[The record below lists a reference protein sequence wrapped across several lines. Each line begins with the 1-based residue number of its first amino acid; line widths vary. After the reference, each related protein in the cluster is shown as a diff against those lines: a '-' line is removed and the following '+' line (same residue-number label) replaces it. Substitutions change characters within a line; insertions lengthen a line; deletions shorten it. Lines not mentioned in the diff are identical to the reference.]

1 MTLPLCQSLVRFELC
16 PKKFILMLTAYS
28 RLKEI
33 LQQIP
38 EKLGAI
44 KEEEAMQK
52 QNPKKW
58 SKKEI
63 LGHLIDSASNNH
75 QRFVR
80 LQIDNAVTLPKYK
93 QDEWVMVEHWQQ
105 KEWKEII
112 TLWKLYNQH
121 LLHIFQYV
129 DESKLS
135 NNLTLGD
142 ENHTLQFLIDDYIG
156 HMEHHL
162 GQIFSR

>member
-1 MTLPLCQSLVRFELC
+1 
-16 PKKFILMLTAYS
+16 MLTAYS

-33 LQQIP
+33 LEKIPAKLNVIDEEHAQQKP
-38 EKLGAI
+38 
-44 KEEEAMQK
+44 
-52 QNPKKW
+52 NPKKW

-93 QDEWVMVEHWQQ
+93 QDEWVMIEHWQQ
-105 KEWKEII
+105 KDWKDI
-112 TLWKLYNQH
+112 TLWQLYNRH
-121 LLHIFQYV
+121 ILHILEYV
-129 DESKLS
+129 DETKLS
-135 NNLTLGD
+135 NTIALGE
-142 ENHTLQFLIDDYIG
+142 ENYTLQFLIDDYVD

-162 GQIFSR
+162 RQIFGS

>member
-1 MTLPLCQSLVRFELC
+1 
-16 PKKFILMLTAYS
+16 MLTAYS

-33 LQQIP
+33 LEKIPAKLTAINGDEAQQKP
-38 EKLGAI
+38 
-44 KEEEAMQK
+44 
-52 QNPKKW
+52 NPKKW

-105 KEWKEII
+105 KDWKEII
-112 TLWKLYNQH
+112 TLWKLYNEH
-121 LLHIFQYV
+121 LLHLFQYV
-129 DESKLS
+129 DETKLS
-135 NNLTLGD
+135 NMITLGE
-142 ENHTLQFLIDDYIG
+142 ENYILQFLIDDYVD

-162 GQIFSR
+162 KQIFGS

>member
-1 MTLPLCQSLVRFELC
+1 
-16 PKKFILMLTAYS
+16 MLTAYS

-33 LQQIP
+33 LQQLP
-38 EKLGAI
+38 AKLNVI
-44 KEEEAMQK
+44 DKETALQK
-52 QNPKKW
+52 PNPKKW

-80 LQIDNAVTLPKYK
+80 LQIDNAIALPKYK
-93 QDEWVMVEHWQQ
+93 QDQWVIVEHWQQ

-112 TLWKLYNQH
+112 ALWKLYNEH
-121 LLHIFQYV
+121 ILHILLYA
-129 DESKLS
+129 DETKLQ
-135 NNLTLGD
+135 NTITLGE
-142 ENHTLQFLIDDYIG
+142 ENYTLQFLIDDYVD

-162 GQIFSR
+162 KQIFPD